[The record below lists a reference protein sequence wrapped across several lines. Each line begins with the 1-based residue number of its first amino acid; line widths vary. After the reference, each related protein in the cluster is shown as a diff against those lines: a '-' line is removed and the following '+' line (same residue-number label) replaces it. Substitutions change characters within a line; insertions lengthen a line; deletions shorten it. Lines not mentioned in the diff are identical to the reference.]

1 MRKSGPRETD
11 VTNVPQA
18 PVFIDLFAGCG
29 GLSLGLMKAG
39 WRGLFAIE
47 KDGFAF
53 ETLKTNLI
61 EGTHGPK
68 YSWPDWL
75 PKQPFEV
82 GHFISSYREHL
93 TRYKG
98 RVDLLA
104 GGPPCQGF
112 SLAGRRR
119 RDDRR
124 NKAIKHYLELV
135 RMLSPAIL
143 LIENVR
149 GIAVEFGKKNRA
161 KRPHRRVGR
170 PAKAFSVRI
179 KEDLERLGYAVSTDI
194 LKAVD
199 FGVPQLRPRFFMIAF
214 NRHALSIDDLPDVFH
229 ELDAFRREFR
239 AEKGLPPNAHVT
251 VRSAISDLETSGKKL
266 VTSDDSPKFK
276 QIVYGRPRTNYQR
289 LMRDGSDG
297 TPNSLRLARH
307 SEETTTRF
315 RQILDTCRKG
325 VQLNRSDREA
335 FGLNKH
341 CTVPL
346 DPTKPCH
353 TLTTLPDDILHYSEP
368 RILTVR
374 EYARLQSFP
383 DWYQFKGKYNTGGYL
398 RVLECPRYTQVGNAV
413 APLVAECIGQL
424 IRNIYLKNRAV
435 VQSAKSAIEISTRR
449 TTTKKCCMLEQPALI
464 RRRIAV

>member
-1 MRKSGPRETD
+1 MRTLIPRATEPMNSGG
-11 VTNVPQA
+11 V

-39 WRGLFAIE
+39 WQGLFAIE

-53 ETLKTNLI
+53 ETLKANLI
-61 EGTHGPK
+61 EGVHGPK

-75 PKQPFEV
+75 PKEPFEV
-82 GHFISSYREHL
+82 GQFISSYGEHL
-93 TRYKG
+93 TEYKG
-98 RVDLLA
+98 KVDLLA

-124 NKAIKHYLELV
+124 NKAIKHYLDLV
-135 RMLSPAIL
+135 RVLSPAIL

-161 KRPHRRVGR
+161 SRAHRRVGR

-179 KEDLERLGYAVSTDI
+179 KEELEQLGYAVSTEI

-214 NRHALSIDDLPDVFH
+214 NRDALSIADLPNVFD
-229 ELDAFRREFR
+229 ELKSFIKQFRS
-239 AEKGLPPNAHVT
+239 AKGLPVNAHVT
-251 VRSAISDLETSGKKL
+251 VRSAISDLETSGKRL
-266 VTSDDSPKFK
+266 VPSDDSPKFR
-276 QIVYGRPRTNYQR
+276 QILYGGPKTNYQR
-289 LMRDGSDG
+289 LMRNGFQG

-307 SEETTTRF
+307 SEDTTSRF
-315 RQILDTCRKG
+315 QRILDTCRKG
-325 VQLNRSDREA
+325 VQLNRADREA

-346 DPTKPCH
+346 DPRKPCH

-424 IRNIYLKNRAV
+424 LIQLYAENNLLGKR
-435 VQSAKSAIEISTRR
+435 TRLAAR
-449 TTTKKCCMLEQPALI
+449 GNS
-464 RRRIAV
+464 R